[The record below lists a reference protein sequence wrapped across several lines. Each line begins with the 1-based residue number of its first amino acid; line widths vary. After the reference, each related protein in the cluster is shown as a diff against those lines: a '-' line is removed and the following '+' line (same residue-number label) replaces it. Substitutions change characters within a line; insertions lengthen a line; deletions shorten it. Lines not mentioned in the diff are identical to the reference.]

1 MAGRLGVG
9 AFVEAAVVR
18 RIIAELLG
26 LLRELSGEQAYYRY
40 VAGRR
45 RHWFLEEGI
54 MTRQEYGHWRAEA
67 QEQNADTRCR
77 LAPEI
82 TI

>member
-1 MAGRLGVG
+1 MAGRLGIG
-9 AFVEAAVVR
+9 AFVEAVAG

-45 RHWFLEEGI
+45 SHWFPEEGI
-54 MTRQEYGHWRAEA
+54 MTRREYGRWRAETR
-67 QEQNADTRCR
+67 EQNAEMRC
-77 LAPEI
+77 
-82 TI
+82 